1 LIDAFSEC
9 EQAVRTHD
17 PDRFFAVLFA
27 PEDKRPHL
35 YALAALY
42 YEIAHAASAPR
53 EPMLK
58 EIRLTWWRETIE
70 RARAEKPRDHAVAR
84 ALAETL
90 KVYDLPDALFEAM
103 ITARGTGFSGA
114 AEAEAYADATVGS
127 LMRLMGRILG
137 GEADVRDAAIA
148 YGLAGRHEGVFAD
161 MDTDTLAKEHFA
173 RARRTRIPRAL
184 LPAVLPVSLVP
195 LYLKRSDPPLWRKQI
210 AYLGAALRGRN

>member
-9 EQAVRTHD
+9 EQAVRAHD

-27 PEDKRPHL
+27 PDDKRPHL

-70 RARAEKPRDHAVAR
+70 RARDGKPRDHAVAR
-84 ALAETL
+84 ALTETL
-90 KVYDLPDALFEAM
+90 QAYDLPDALFEAM
-103 ITARGTGFSGA
+103 IDARGAGFAGAAA
-114 AEAEAYADATVGS
+114 AEAHADATVGS
-127 LMRLMGRILG
+127 LMRLMARVLG

-148 YGLAGRHEGVFAD
+148 YGLAGRHDGAFAD
-161 MDTDTLAKEHFA
+161 IDTDTLAKQHFA
-173 RARRTRIPRAL
+173 QARRTRIPRAL
-184 LPAVLPVSLVP
+184 LPTVLPAALVP
-195 LYLKRSDPPLWRKQI
+195 LYLKRSDPPLWHKQI
-210 AYLGAALRGRN
+210 AYLGAVLRGRI

>member
-1 LIDAFSEC
+1 MIDAFSEC

-35 YALAALY
+35 YALTALY

-70 RARAEKPRDHAVAR
+70 RARAGKPRDHAVAR
-84 ALAETL
+84 ALTETL
-90 KVYDLPDALFEAM
+90 KAHDLPDALFEAM
-103 ITARGTGFSGA
+103 IAARGAGFSGA
-114 AEAEAYADATVGS
+114 AEAEAHADGTVGS
-127 LMRLMGRILG
+127 LMRLMARVLG

-148 YGLAGRHEGVFAD
+148 YGLAGRRDGAFAD
-161 MDTDTLAKEHFA
+161 LDTDTLANQHFA
-173 RARRTRIPRAL
+173 QARRTRIPRAL
-184 LPAVLPVSLVP
+184 LPAVLPAALVP

-210 AYLGAALRGRN
+210 AYLKAMMLGKL